1 MKVLLNTKDRMEEEL
16 DQLNRKEQFTKE
28 DICIMGELVDML
40 KDIET
45 VEAMKEAAAQ
55 GYSRDY
61 GRDYSRGYDEDYA
74 YGSYERRGN
83 SNEGSY
89 RRGRDSMGRY
99 VSRDGQSY
107 RGNSYEEGYSRH
119 SNDEIIKHLEQM
131 MMNARNPEERENYR
145 KTIEQMSMQ

>member
-16 DQLNRKEQFTKE
+16 DHLNRKEQLTK
-28 DICIMGELVDML
+28 DDVCIMGELVDML

-45 VEAMKEAAAQ
+45 VEAMKQAAAQ

-61 GRDYSRGYDEDYA
+61 VNDYSRGYDEDYA

-119 SNDEIIKHLEQM
+119 GNDEIIKHLEQM
-131 MMNARNPEERENYR
+131 MMNARTPEERENYR
-145 KTIEQMSMQ
+145 KTIEQMSM